1 MFTIA
6 SKGGINMLNDYE
18 IQKQQDVYIKAILQ
32 LVASLLILFLA
43 ARFIPI
49 FVEEVQAIQQQE
61 SEQLKVRV
69 IANSSSAKDQQQ
81 KQLIVDKIQ
90 TFISGNGDNFE
101 HIHMFEQIYQDIQ
114 KSYPDLKV
122 TMHIGDN
129 LIPAKVF
136 NGRFYPQNYYESVV
150 FKIGSGRGEN
160 WFCALFPT
168 LCLPQQP
175 AKSEKPPS
183 FFHEWW
189 TKKKQ
194 KAL

>member
-1 MFTIA
+1 
-6 SKGGINMLNDYE
+6 MLHDYE
-18 IQKQQDVYIKAILQ
+18 IQKRQDILIKAILQ
-32 LVASLLILFLA
+32 LVVSLLILFLA

-49 FVEEVQAIQQQE
+49 FVEEVQAIQHQE

-90 TFISGNGDNFE
+90 TFISEHGDNSDYLHNFE
-101 HIHMFEQIYQDIQ
+101 LIYQDIQ
-114 KSYPDLKV
+114 KSYPELKV

-129 LIPAKVF
+129 LIPPKVF
-136 NGRFYPQNYYESVV
+136 NGHFYPQNQYESVV
-150 FKIGSGRGEN
+150 FKIGNGRGEN

-168 LCLPQQP
+168 LCLPQQS
-175 AKSEKPPS
+175 AKVEKPPS

-189 TKKKQ
+189 KKKKQ

>member
-1 MFTIA
+1 
-6 SKGGINMLNDYE
+6 MLNDYE
-18 IQKQQDVYIKAILQ
+18 IQKRQDVFIKAILQ
-32 LVASLLILFLA
+32 LVVSLLILFLA

-49 FVEEVQAIQQQE
+49 FVEEVQAIQLQE

-69 IANSSSAKDQQQ
+69 IANSSSTKDQQQ

-90 TFISGNGDNFE
+90 TFTNENGDNSDY
-101 HIHMFEQIYQDIQ
+101 IHNFKLIYQDIQ
-114 KSYPDLKV
+114 KSYPDLNV

-136 NGRFYPQNYYESVV
+136 NGHFYPQNHYESVV

-168 LCLPQQP
+168 LCLPQQS
-175 AKSEKPPS
+175 AANEKPPS

-194 KAL
+194 KALES